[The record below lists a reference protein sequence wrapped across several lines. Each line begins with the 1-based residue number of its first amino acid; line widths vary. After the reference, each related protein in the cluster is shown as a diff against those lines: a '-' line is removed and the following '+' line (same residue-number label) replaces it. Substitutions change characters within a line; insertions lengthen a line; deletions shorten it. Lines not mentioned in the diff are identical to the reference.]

1 MKNITNKTH
10 KPLKISL
17 EGGKALHLGPL
28 KTGQISDKA
37 AELPAVR
44 KLVKAGDVE
53 LLDEGAAHAVGGQG
67 TPAGHASTHGHHP
80 TSVVRPKGDR

>member
-10 KPLKISL
+10 KPLKIAL

-37 AELPAVR
+37 AERPAVQR
-44 KLVKAGDVE
+44 MVKAGE
-53 LLDEGAAHAVGGQG
+53 IEILDEGAAQAIGAEGG
-67 TPAGHASTHGHHP
+67 PAGHASTHGHHP
-80 TSVVRPKGDR
+80 TTVVRPKGDR